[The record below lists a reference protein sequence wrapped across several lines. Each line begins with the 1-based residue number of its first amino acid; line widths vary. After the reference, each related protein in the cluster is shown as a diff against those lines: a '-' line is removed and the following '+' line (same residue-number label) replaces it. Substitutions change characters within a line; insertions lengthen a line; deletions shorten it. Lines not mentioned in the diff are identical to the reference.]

1 MAVGACN
8 PTYHQGGDYGNRS
21 KIIAWTLE
29 VEVLV
34 SWDSAITL
42 QHEDKRRLCLEKKKK
57 RKEMKNKTL
66 QNWCCKHSKDH
77 NWLLQE
83 TPCL

>member
-8 PTYHQGGDYGNRS
+8 PTYHQGGDYGNWS

-42 QHEDKRRLCLEKKKK
+42 QHEDKRRLCLEKKKEKK
-57 RKEMKNKTL
+57 RNEKQDVTKLML
-66 QNWCCKHSKDH
+66 QTFKGS
-77 NWLLQE
+77 
-83 TPCL
+83 